1 MFTPTSRYYALPTK
15 QLTTLDGRRVT
26 YVQRRFV
33 PPASTFQRLGEVV
46 VRQGD
51 RLDNITARTLGDP
64 EQFWQLCDA
73 NNAMNPPELTAEFGR
88 RLRIPVPQ
96 V

>member
-1 MFTPTSRYYALPTK
+1 MFTSTSRYYALPTK
-15 QLTTLDGRRVT
+15 TLTTPDGRRVT

-33 PPASTFQRLGEVV
+33 PQSNAFQVLGEVV
-46 VRQGD
+46 VKQGD
-51 RLDNITARTLGDP
+51 RLDNISSRTLGDP
-64 EQFWQLCDA
+64 EQFWQICDA
-73 NNAMNPPELTAEFGR
+73 NNAMNPSDLTAELGQ

>member
-1 MFTPTSRYYALPTK
+1 MFTSTSRYYTLPTK
-15 QLTTLDGRRVT
+15 ILITPDGRRVA

-33 PPASTFQRLGEVV
+33 PQANAFQIFGEVV
-46 VRQGD
+46 VNQGD
-51 RLDNITARTLGDP
+51 RLDNISSQTLGDP
-64 EQFWQLCDA
+64 EQFWQICDA
-73 NNAMNPPELTAEFGR
+73 NNAMNPRDLTAELGQ